1 MPGFSRLGSAAARPA
16 EAGYAMAVLLVAM
29 SISAVLMTVAMPVW
43 KQATRRDKEAELVFR
58 GEQYVRAI
66 RLFQQRAGPGALPPT
81 VNVLVEQRFLRHAFK
96 DPITGEDFL
105 VLPGAA
111 PASGAETRIQ
121 PPGFGTQ
128 RGQEPGMQRG
138 QGPGMQRGQGPGSV
152 IQQAQS
158 DLKARVDLMAG
169 RKPGSTATSPTG
181 GIEQPRMGAVPGGI
195 AGVVSRSR
203 DESLRVYN
211 GRTHYNE
218 WEFRHV
224 AQTAA
229 PNQPGAG
236 PGRGRGDGRGAVD
249 GRGGRGF
256 NGRGFDGR
264 GSNPA
269 FDEIRRP
276 IGPEGGFRLQPDG
289 RGGAQSTPFDP
300 SRSSPARGGPVQPAP
315 PGAPPR

>member
-1 MPGFSRLGSAAARPA
+1 MPSFSRPASAAARH
-16 EAGYAMAVLLVAM
+16 EQAGYAMAVLLVAM
-29 SISAVLMTVAMPVW
+29 SVSAILMTVAMPVW
-43 KQATRRDKEAELVFR
+43 KQTTRREKEAELIFR

-81 VNVLVEQRFLRHAFK
+81 LDVLVEQRFLRKEFK

-121 PPGFGTQ
+121 LPGSA
-128 RGQEPGMQRG
+128 MQRG
-138 QGPGMQRGQGPGSV
+138 QGPASAVQR
-152 IQQAQS
+152 AQS
-158 DLKARVDLMAG
+158 DLRERTDLMAA
-169 RKPGSTATSPTG
+169 RKTGSTATSPTG
-181 GIEQPRMGAVPGGI
+181 GIEQPRMGAVAGGI

-229 PNQPGAG
+229 PNVPGAG
-236 PGRGRGDGRGAVD
+236 GGRGRGDGRGAVD
-249 GRGGRGF
+249 GRGGRGFDGRGF

-269 FDEIRRP
+269 FDEMRRP
-276 IGPEGGFRLQPDG
+276 GGPEGGFRLQPDG
-289 RGGAQSTPFDP
+289 RGGMQGTPFDP
-300 SRSSPARGGPVQPAP
+300 ARGSPPGGGPVAP
-315 PGAPPR
+315 VPPNAPPR

>member
-1 MPGFSRLGSAAARPA
+1 MMPRVVRPESAGAGHAQ
-16 EAGYAMAVLLVAM
+16 AGYAMAVLLVAM
-29 SISAVLMTVAMPVW
+29 SVSAILMTVAMPVW
-43 KQATRRDKEAELVFR
+43 KQATRREKEAELIFR

-81 VNVLVEQRFLRHAFK
+81 LDVLVEQRFLRQEFK
-96 DPITGEDFL
+96 DPMSGEDFL

-121 PPGFGTQ
+121 APGSPMA
-128 RGQEPGMQRG
+128 RGQRSASAG
-138 QGPGMQRGQGPGSV
+138 
-152 IQQAQS
+152 QQAQS
-158 DLKARVDLMAG
+158 DLKARADLAAG
-169 RKPGSTATSPTG
+169 RKPGSTETSPTG

-195 AGVVSRSR
+195 SGVVSRSR
-203 DESLRVYN
+203 DESIRLYN
-211 GRTHYNE
+211 GRKHYNE

-236 PGRGRGDGRGAVD
+236 AGRGLGDGRGTGD

-256 NGRGFDGR
+256 DGRGFNGRGLDGR
-264 GSNPA
+264 GSDPA
-269 FDEIRRP
+269 FDEMRRRP

-289 RGGAQSTPFDP
+289 RGGMQGTPFDP
-300 SRSSPARGGPVQPAP
+300 AGSSPARGATPASGP
-315 PGAPPR
+315 PGASPR